1 MDNTQNTNTV
11 RMERSTVS
19 HLFATVV
26 PSGLL
31 DGETKAPEGVKPS
44 FRRRMTAG
52 QAPRFFLSL
61 SLEFPGPSGLP
72 IRGDVIV
79 ATLDSLAE
87 IPTAPWMRLRDAEGL
102 DAEEGAPTLRI
113 APAKAQ
119 AGLARV
125 ITHADGTVR
134 VDDNGRPILAPSE
147 KLEGEWT
154 EFDVV
159 KYEIETTPPAMAEMI
174 LEFPFWVPG
183 GIIDT
188 RGGKA
193 VAAKSLGFSKLTVTR
208 RPFRDAGLT
217 AVAKPRFAAA
227 RKPGA
232 SPITVTRPPEPGA
245 DAGPNLD
252 DVIA

>member
-11 RMERSTVS
+11 RMERANIS

-31 DGETKAPEGVKPS
+31 DGEQTAPEGIKPS
-44 FRRRMTAG
+44 FRRRMAAG

-87 IPTAPWMRLRDAEGL
+87 IPTAPWMRLRDIEGL

-119 AGLARV
+119 AGLAQIV
-125 ITHADGTVR
+125 SAADGTVR
-134 VDDNGRPILAPSE
+134 VGEDGGPILTPSE
-147 KLEGEWT
+147 KLGVGWT
-154 EFDVV
+154 AFDVV
-159 KYEIETTPPAMAEMI
+159 KYEIETLAPAMAEI
-174 LEFPFWVPG
+174 TIEFPFWTPG
-183 GIIDT
+183 GFLDT
-188 RGGKA
+188 RSGRA
-193 VAAKSLGFSKLTVTR
+193 IAAKNLGFSKLTVVR

-232 SPITVTRPPEPGA
+232 SPITVTRPPEA